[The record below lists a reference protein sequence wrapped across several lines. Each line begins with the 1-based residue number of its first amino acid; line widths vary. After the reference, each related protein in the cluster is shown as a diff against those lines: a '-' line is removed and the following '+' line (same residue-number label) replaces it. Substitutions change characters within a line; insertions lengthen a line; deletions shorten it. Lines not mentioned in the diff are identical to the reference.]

1 MFAYKQDLYLTHSI
15 KYSVGLLKII
25 KIIKKLELGENRIL
39 RVLTKKNKKNL
50 I

>member
-15 KYSVGLLKII
+15 KYSVGLL